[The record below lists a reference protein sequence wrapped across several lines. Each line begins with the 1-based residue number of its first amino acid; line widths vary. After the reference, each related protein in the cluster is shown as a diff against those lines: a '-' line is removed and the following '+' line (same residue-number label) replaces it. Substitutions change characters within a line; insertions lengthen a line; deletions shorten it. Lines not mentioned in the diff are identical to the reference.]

1 MESRVVSIR
10 LDADLHERIKSLAEK
25 ERRPAAQQIVYLIE
39 RGLIRYEAEQGAIE
53 AMDAVGQT
61 NKEKIAK

>member
-25 ERRPAAQQIVYLIE
+25 ERRPTAQQIVYLIE
-39 RGLIRYEAEQGAIE
+39 RGLIRYEAEQEAI
-53 AMDAVGQT
+53 ASLDAVGQP